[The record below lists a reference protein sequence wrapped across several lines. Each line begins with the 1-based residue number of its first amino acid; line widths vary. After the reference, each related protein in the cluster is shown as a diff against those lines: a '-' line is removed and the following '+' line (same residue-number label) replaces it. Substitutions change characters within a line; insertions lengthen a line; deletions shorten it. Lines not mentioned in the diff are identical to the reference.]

1 MIYETLEIEATE
13 KTRIDVFLAKEI
25 EGVSRSQI
33 QKIIANNSC
42 LVNNKV
48 INKANYKLSE
58 GDIITILPQEVEVT
72 DVFPEAIPLDIVYQD
87 ESIAV
92 VNKPQGMV
100 VHPAPG
106 HNSGTLVNALLYH
119 LKDLSTI
126 GGVKR
131 PGIVHRLDKDTS
143 GLLVVAKNDQA
154 HQELS
159 RQMQNRTTKKIYWAV
174 TEGIIKEDNGL
185 IDAPIARHPI
195 DRQRMAVVTYGK
207 FREARTY
214 FKVLER
220 YKNHTLVELKLETGR
235 THQIRVH
242 LNYIGHPIVGDPLYG
257 YKKQKFKT
265 EGQILHAKILG
276 INHPVT
282 GQWMEWEIDLPP
294 YFKNILK
301 KVID

>member
-13 KTRIDVFLAKEI
+13 KVRIDVFLAKQI

-48 INKANYKLSE
+48 ITKANYQLSE

-72 DVFPEAIPLDIVYQD
+72 DVLPEPIPLDIVYQD

-92 VNKPQGMV
+92 INKPQGMV

-159 RQMQNRTTKKIYWAV
+159 QQMQNRTTKKIYWAV
-174 TEGIIKEDNGL
+174 AEGVIKEDNGI
-185 IDAPIARHPI
+185 IDAPIARHPV
-195 DRQRMAVVTYGK
+195 DRQKMAVVTHGK

-214 FKVLER
+214 FRVLER

-257 YKKQKFKT
+257 YKKQKFKND
-265 EGQILHAKILG
+265 GQILHAKILG

-294 YFKNILK
+294 YFKNILR
-301 KVID
+301 KVIE